1 MSFSRPPAVAG
12 MFYSQVPAVLTRD
25 VDDLLSRAQKKKTP
39 GTILGL
45 IVPHAG
51 YVYSGFTAA
60 HAYRMLEGKHF
71 DAVIVIGPSHREYFD
86 GISVFPGDSYRTPLG
101 EVPVH
106 SVIRDELVALGKGVI
121 VTNAGHRTEHSVE
134 VQLPF
139 LQRTLKRFD
148 IVPLVMGDQRREL
161 CENLAE
167 CLAVVSRNRNIL
179 FVASSDLSHYHPY
192 DAAVG
197 LDHLVIADVESFNP
211 DHLMDT
217 LEHEEVEACGG
228 GPIVSIM
235 LAARKLGCDKSEILH
250 YSNSGDVTG
259 EKEAVVGYM
268 AAALMKVP

>member
-1 MSFSRPPAVAG
+1 MSFTRPPAVAG
-12 MFYSQVPAVLTRD
+12 MFYPQVPAVLSRD
-25 VDDLLSRAQKKKTP
+25 VDDLLHRAQQRKAT

-51 YVYSGFTAA
+51 YAYSGFTAA
-60 HAYRMLEGKHF
+60 HAYRLLEGKQF

-86 GISVFPGDSYRTPLG
+86 GISVFPGDAYKTPLG
-101 EVPVH
+101 EVPVN
-106 SVIRDELVALGKGVI
+106 SGIRDELIALGKGLMLA
-121 VTNAGHRTEHSVE
+121 NAGHRTEHSVE

-139 LQRTLKRFD
+139 LQRTLKNFG
-148 IVPLVMGDQRREL
+148 IVPLVMGDQRREH

-167 CLAVVSRNRNIL
+167 CLAAVSEHRNIL

-192 DAAVG
+192 DSAVS

-211 DHLMDT
+211 DHLMET
-217 LEHEEVEACGG
+217 LEREEVEACGG

-235 LAARKLGCDKSEILH
+235 MAARRLGCDKSEVLH

-259 EKEAVVGYM
+259 EKEAVVGYV
-268 AAALMKVP
+268 AAALMKVH